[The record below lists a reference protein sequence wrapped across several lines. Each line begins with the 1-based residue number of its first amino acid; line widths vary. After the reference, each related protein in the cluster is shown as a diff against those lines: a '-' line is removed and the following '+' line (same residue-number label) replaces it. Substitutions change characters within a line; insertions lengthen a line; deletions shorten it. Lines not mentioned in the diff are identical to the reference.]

1 MCTANPRVFLTSE
14 FGIISLTKVLPKPSR
29 ILFGREAEKGK
40 IRTIPR
46 TVQAVRY
53 RTKIHHNF
61 GKIMVTYTLH
71 TVHRFLFLIFPA
83 RGPLSLIC
91 MFISSSQEGASN
103 DIERTLFE
111 TCTSRLQTWNQPRKR
126 KLDSQSVYEIDFSKK
141 IYRREER
148 NNAKP
153 LNDPRRPSER
163 NNDPK
168 NVNRELL
175 DKIKRVK
182 PNCGFFCLLSD
193 EKLDQNKNDII
204 SPIKEHPVSLTD
216 IFDRAK
222 IIKRNLV
229 GSDQERQNI
238 ALATKAQSNCQA
250 WFEHRRVRITASQ
263 SKRALI
269 KPSTSPTKAM
279 KEILHYNNQYQ
290 RNKMKQGLK
299 DEKKIILEY
308 ENKLDCKVSE
318 TGFVISQSHPFFG
331 ASPDGEVDGGLVEMK
346 RIFTDGLSLKEA
358 VCKRRICRDTCHG
371 LVINRNHKFYY
382 QVQQLMLCTK
392 SSWTDLV
399 LSDTV
404 NLIILHVRK
413 DKKFLSDIVPKLEKF
428 YDNHISLELA
438 YPRVYYVLTRLSKL
452 IN

>member
-1 MCTANPRVFLTSE
+1 
-14 FGIISLTKVLPKPSR
+14 
-29 ILFGREAEKGK
+29 
-40 IRTIPR
+40 
-46 TVQAVRY
+46 
-53 RTKIHHNF
+53 
-61 GKIMVTYTLH
+61 MVTYTLH

-83 RGPLSLIC
+83 RGPLSLVC

-126 KLDSQSVYEIDFSKK
+126 ELDSQSVYEIDFSKK

-216 IFDRAK
+216 IFDLAK
-222 IIKRNLV
+222 RIKRNLMV
-229 GSDQERQNI
+229 SDQERQNI

-290 RNKMKQGLK
+290 SNKMKQGLK

-318 TGFVISQSHPFFG
+318 TGFVISQSHPFLG

-438 YPRVYYVLTRLSKL
+438 YPRVYYGLTRLSKL